1 MGDERELVGRWV
13 HAHEEDDA
21 QCRVFRRPDHPL
33 PPSRGRSELDVA
45 PDLTVRRVGPG
56 ADDLP
61 TGQPLA
67 RIGFSGSG
75 DTPNF
80 LKVVDVAGD
89 RLRIAKD

>member
-21 QCRVFRRPDHPL
+21 QCRVFRRPDYPL

-45 PDLTVRRVGPG
+45 PDLTVRRVGPS
-56 ADDLP
+56 ADDRP
-61 TGQPLA
+61 MGQPLA
-67 RIGFSGSG
+67 RIGFSRSEEG
-75 DTPNF
+75 PNF